1 MIILKIEELLKR
13 TQPETYETL
22 KNIGKSS
29 KRSSK
34 KRKQNKGN
42 LNEKDINELM
52 SHSSYRR
59 GNGGAIRQV
68 K

>member
-1 MIILKIEELLKR
+1 MEIREILKR
-13 TQPETYETL
+13 TQPELYEKL
-22 KNIGKSS
+22 NKRDRNN

-34 KRKQNKGN
+34 KRKENKVN
-42 LNEKDINELM
+42 LNEKDIKELM

-59 GNGGAIRQV
+59 CSGAIRQI

>member
-1 MIILKIEELLKR
+1 MEIREILKR
-13 TQPETYETL
+13 TQPELYEKL
-22 KNIGKSS
+22 NKRDRNN

-59 GNGGAIRQV
+59 GTGGAIRQV

>member
-1 MIILKIEELLKR
+1 MEIREILKR
-13 TQPETYETL
+13 TQPELYEKL
-22 KNIGKSS
+22 NKRDRNN

-34 KRKQNKGN
+34 KRKQNKVN

-59 GNGGAIRQV
+59 CSGAIRQI

>member
-1 MIILKIEELLKR
+1 MEIREILKR
-13 TQPETYETL
+13 TQPELYEKL
-22 KNIGKSS
+22 NKRDRNN

-34 KRKQNKGN
+34 KRNQNKGN

-59 GNGGAIRQV
+59 YSGAIRQI

>member
-1 MIILKIEELLKR
+1 MRIEEILKR
-13 TQPETYETL
+13 TQPELYETL
-22 KNIGKSS
+22 KYKGKNS
-29 KRSSK
+29 KGRNK
-34 KRKQNKGN
+34 KRKQKKEN

-59 GNGGAIRQV
+59 CSGAIRQI

>member
-1 MIILKIEELLKR
+1 MEIREILKR
-13 TQPETYETL
+13 TQPELYEKL
-22 KNIGKSS
+22 NKRDRND

-34 KRKQNKGN
+34 KRKENKVN
-42 LNEKDINELM
+42 LNEKDIKELM

-59 GNGGAIRQV
+59 GTGGAIRQV

>member
-1 MIILKIEELLKR
+1 MEIREILKR
-13 TQPETYETL
+13 TQPELYEKL
-22 KNIGKSS
+22 NKRDRNN

-34 KRKQNKGN
+34 KRKENKVN
-42 LNEKDINELM
+42 LNEKDIKELM

-59 GNGGAIRQV
+59 GTGGAIRQV

>member
-1 MIILKIEELLKR
+1 MEIREILKR
-13 TQPETYETL
+13 TQPELYEKL
-22 KNIGKSS
+22 NKRDRNN

-34 KRKQNKGN
+34 KMKQNKGN

-59 GNGGAIRQV
+59 CSGAIRQI

>member
-1 MIILKIEELLKR
+1 MEIREILKR
-13 TQPETYETL
+13 TQPELYEKL
-22 KNIGKSS
+22 NKRDRNN

-34 KRKQNKGN
+34 KRKENKVN

-59 GNGGAIRQV
+59 CSGAIRQI

>member
-1 MIILKIEELLKR
+1 MEIREILKR
-13 TQPETYETL
+13 TQPELYEKL
-22 KNIGKSS
+22 NKRDRNN

-59 GNGGAIRQV
+59 CSGAIRQI

>member
-1 MIILKIEELLKR
+1 MEIREILKR
-13 TQPETYETL
+13 TQPELYEKL
-22 KNIGKSS
+22 NKRDRNN

-34 KRKQNKGN
+34 KRKENKVN
-42 LNEKDINELM
+42 LNEKDIKELM

-59 GNGGAIRQV
+59 YSGAIRQI

>member
-1 MIILKIEELLKR
+1 MEIREILKR
-13 TQPETYETL
+13 TQPELYEKL
-22 KNIGKSS
+22 NKRDRNN

-34 KRKQNKGN
+34 KRKENKVN
-42 LNEKDINELM
+42 LNEKDIKELM

-59 GNGGAIRQV
+59 GSGGALRQ

>member
-1 MIILKIEELLKR
+1 MEIREILKR
-13 TQPETYETL
+13 TQPELYEKL
-22 KNIGKSS
+22 NKRDRNN

-59 GNGGAIRQV
+59 YSGAIRQI

>member
-1 MIILKIEELLKR
+1 MEIREILKR
-13 TQPETYETL
+13 TQPELYEKL
-22 KNIGKSS
+22 NKRDRNN

-42 LNEKDINELM
+42 LNEKDINDLM

-59 GNGGAIRQV
+59 CSGAIRQI

>member
-1 MIILKIEELLKR
+1 MEIREILKR
-13 TQPETYETL
+13 TQPELYEKL
-22 KNIGKSS
+22 NKRDRNN

-34 KRKQNKGN
+34 KRKENKVN
-42 LNEKDINELM
+42 LNKKDIKELM

-59 GNGGAIRQV
+59 GTGGAIRQV

>member
-1 MIILKIEELLKR
+1 MEIREILKR
-13 TQPETYETL
+13 TQPELYEKL
-22 KNIGKSS
+22 NKRDRNN

-34 KRKQNKGN
+34 KRKENKVN
-42 LNEKDINELM
+42 LNEKDIKERM

-59 GNGGAIRQV
+59 YSGAIRQI

>member
-1 MIILKIEELLKR
+1 MEIREILKR
-13 TQPETYETL
+13 TQPELYEKL
-22 KNIGKSS
+22 NKRDRNN

-34 KRKQNKGN
+34 KRKQNKVN
-42 LNEKDINELM
+42 LNENDINELM

-59 GNGGAIRQV
+59 CSGAIRQI

>member
-1 MIILKIEELLKR
+1 MEIREILKR
-13 TQPETYETL
+13 TQPELYEKL
-22 KNIGKSS
+22 NKRDRNN

-59 GNGGAIRQV
+59 CSGAIRQV